1 MNNFNRIK
9 ETVARWFSV
18 PWYPLVL
25 AMYPALALLS
35 SNIGQVKLSAGWR
48 SLLVSVLL
56 VGLLFG
62 LCYLILRNSYRA
74 AFLSTLLMV
83 LFFSYGHVYMLLV
96 EQWEKFNVTPWL
108 LSGWL
113 VLAILFCVWVTRPK
127 LLFKDTVLS
136 LNVVALGLLIT
147 SM

>member
-1 MNNFNRIK
+1 MNNFNRSK
-9 ETVARWFSV
+9 EVVARWFSV

-48 SLLVSVLL
+48 PMLVSVLL
-56 VGLLFG
+56 AGLMFG
-62 LCYLILRNSYRA
+62 LFYLILRNSYRA
-74 AFLSTLLMV
+74 AFLTTLLLA

-96 EQWEKFNVTPWL
+96 EQWEKFNFTPWL

-113 VLAILFCVWVTRPK
+113 ILAVLFWVWATRPK

-136 LNVVALGLLIT
+136 LNVV
-147 SM
+147 